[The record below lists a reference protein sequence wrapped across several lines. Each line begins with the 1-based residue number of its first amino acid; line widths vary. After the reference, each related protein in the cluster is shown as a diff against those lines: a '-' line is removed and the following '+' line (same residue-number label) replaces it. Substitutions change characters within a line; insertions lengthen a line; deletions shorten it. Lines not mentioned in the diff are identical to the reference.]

1 MLPAL
6 NNIFER
12 LLSGQMYEFYNGL
25 LSDFISAYRKFYSCE
40 TSLLRLTEDG
50 RMMRDRGELV
60 AVVSMDLSKAF
71 DVIQYPLLLSKLRA
85 YGVDDKRCALI
96 RNYTSDRTQRIKVG
110 DTFSTWERV
119 KRGVPQGSVLGPML
133 FNIFINDLFFHVK
146 KAKLNAYADDH
157 QVYYSHVDPAALEAC
172 VPLIGHANI
181 MRYHENG
188 MIVNESKHQCLI
200 LGDTEY
206 GFSFPVKDTLEI
218 FGMELDNKLNFS
230 KRISNVCKTG
240 LIINLM
246 LCRAFENAYAGTSLQ
261 SVYSTSFLL
270 LLLCLAL
277 WWSAR
282 CG

>member
-1 MLPAL
+1 M
-6 NNIFER
+6 
-12 LLSGQMYEFYNGL
+12 
-25 LSDFISAYRKFYSCE
+25 
-40 TSLLRLTEDG
+40 
-50 RMMRDRGELV
+50 
-60 AVVSMDLSKAF
+60 
-71 DVIQYPLLLSKLRA
+71 
-85 YGVDDKRCALI
+85 DDKRCALI
-96 RNYTSDRTQRIKVG
+96 RNYTSGRTQRIKVG

-188 MIVNESKHQCLI
+188 MIVNESKCQCLI

-218 FGMELDNKLNFS
+218 FGMEIDNKLNFS

-277 WWSAR
+277 LWSAR

>member
-1 MLPAL
+1 MVT
-6 NNIFER
+6 
-12 LLSGQMYEFYNGL
+12 Q
-25 LSDFISAYRKFYSCE
+25 
-40 TSLLRLTEDG
+40 
-50 RMMRDRGELV
+50 
-60 AVVSMDLSKAF
+60 AV
-71 DVIQYPLLLSKLRA
+71 
-85 YGVDDKRCALI
+85 
-96 RNYTSDRTQRIKVG
+96 KVG
-110 DTFSTWERV
+110 DTFSTWESV
-119 KRGVPQGSVLGPML
+119 NRGVPQGSVLGPML

-157 QVYYSHVDPAALEAC
+157 QVYYSHVDPAALDAC
-172 VPLIGHANI
+172 VSHDVGVANQW
-181 MRYHENG
+181 YHENG
-188 MIVNESKHQCLI
+188 MLVNESKHQCLI

-218 FGMELDNKLNFS
+218 FGMEIDNKLNFS

-261 SVYSTSFLL
+261 SVHFTSFLL

-277 WWSAR
+277 LWSAR